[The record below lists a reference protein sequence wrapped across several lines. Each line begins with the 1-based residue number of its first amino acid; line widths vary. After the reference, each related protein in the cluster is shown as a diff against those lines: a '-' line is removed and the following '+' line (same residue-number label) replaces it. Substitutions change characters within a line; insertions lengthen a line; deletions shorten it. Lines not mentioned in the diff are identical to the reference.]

1 MLQNIK
7 ELYGSKLTAL
17 DGDVGHAKDFYFD
30 DKAWV
35 IRYLVADTGSWLTG
49 RLVLIA
55 PHAFARWDHFEN
67 SLRIKL
73 RKKQIEDS
81 PSIDTHEPVSRQFE
95 EGYYRSY
102 GWPAY
107 WEGGQMWGLSAF
119 PYGSASP
126 LPRDLATRKAL
137 EPRADRHLQS
147 ARTVTGYA
155 IEASDGTIGRLS
167 GFLVN
172 DMNWAISDLVVETGH
187 WYAGKEIL
195 ISPDR
200 VSRIGYVESKVFVNL
215 TIADIQA
222 TAENELV
229 RAGAGGGQKG
239 TFSD

>member
-7 ELYGSKLTAL
+7 ELYGSKLAAL

-30 DKAWV
+30 DHSWV

-49 RLVLIA
+49 RLVLLT
-55 PHAFARWDHFEN
+55 PHSFAKWDLYEKT
-67 SLRIKL
+67 LRIKL
-73 RKKQIEDS
+73 RRKQIEDS
-81 PSIDTHEPVSRQFE
+81 PSNEAHVPVSRQFE
-95 EGYYRSY
+95 EDYYQSF

-107 WEGGQMWGLSAF
+107 WEGGQMWGLSAY
-119 PYGSASP
+119 PHVASP
-126 LPRDLATRKAL
+126 IPRDVAARKAL
-137 EPRADRHLQS
+137 VPRADRHLQS

-167 GFLVN
+167 GFLV
-172 DMNWAISDLVVETGH
+172 DDRSWAIRDLVVETGH

-195 ISPDR
+195 ISPGK
-200 VSRIGYVESKVFVNL
+200 VTRIGYVESKVFVNL

-222 TAENELV
+222 TAENDLV
-229 RAGAGGGQKG
+229 KAGAGSRRRE